1 MRGRGVDVALTVP
14 VIERGVTGVAGTA
27 SVFHRKA
34 AGPLQ
39 LAGLFR
45 SPRLLSGLA
54 GVRGGAP
61 HGRLQQAA
69 LAVVYKRN

>member
-1 MRGRGVDVALTVP
+1 MDVALTVP
-14 VIERGVTGVAGTA
+14 VIECGVTGVTGTA
-27 SVFHRKA
+27 SAFRRKA
-34 AGPLQ
+34 ARPLQ

-54 GVRGGAP
+54 GVWGA
-61 HGRLQQAA
+61 HGRLQQAP

>member
-1 MRGRGVDVALTVP
+1 MGVDVALTVP
-14 VIERGVTGVAGTA
+14 VIECGVTGVTGTA

-34 AGPLQ
+34 ACPLQ

-54 GVRGGAP
+54 GVWGA
-61 HGRLQQAA
+61 HGRLQQAP
-69 LAVVYKRN
+69 LAVVYKWN